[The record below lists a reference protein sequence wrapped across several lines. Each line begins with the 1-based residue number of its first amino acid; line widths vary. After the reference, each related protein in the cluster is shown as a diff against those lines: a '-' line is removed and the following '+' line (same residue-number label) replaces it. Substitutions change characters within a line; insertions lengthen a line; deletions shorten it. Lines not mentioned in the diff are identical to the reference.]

1 MMQYRCGNCAMGS
14 CTFVRGCYGW
24 CMSSAAPKP
33 TVICIL
39 DGWGDAP
46 PSPYNAIYHANTPT
60 FDYVR
65 ATYPHGLINASEKH
79 VGLPCDQMGNSEVG
93 HMNLGA
99 GRVVMQDLPRID
111 HAIATGALANDNK
124 LQAFIAALKI
134 SGGTCHLMGLASDG
148 GVHAHIDHMLALAR
162 IVADAGVSVAI
173 HAFLDGR
180 DCPPQSAQGFLQKL
194 LQQSAQHERIN
205 LVTMV
210 GRYYAMDRDKRWER
224 VALAYSAVM
233 DGVGEHAS
241 DPLTALKTSYARGEN
256 DEFVKPFVFAGYSGM
271 KDGDGM
277 MMANFRADRA
287 RQWLHALT
295 DHAFD
300 GFTRA
305 RTVECAATLGM
316 VRYSDALA
324 VRIPALFEPEALHE
338 TFGEVLAK
346 NGLQQLR
353 IAETEKYAHVTFFF
367 NGGREEVFDGEERI
381 LVPSPKVATYDLKPE
396 MAAPEVAAHVVHAIR
411 AGDHHAIIV
420 NFANTDMVGHSGDM
434 HAAIKA
440 VEAVDI
446 ALSGIVAALED
457 VGGAMLLT
465 ADHGNA
471 EAMHDDASGQAH
483 TQHTLNL
490 VPLVALH
497 PKLKHNHTTLP
508 TGALADIAPTALA
521 MMGIAQPAVMD
532 GKNLLKGIL

>member
-1 MMQYRCGNCAMGS
+1 
-14 CTFVRGCYGW
+14 
-24 CMSSAAPKP
+24 MSSTAPKP

-46 PSPYNAIYHANTPT
+46 PSPYNAIHHAHTPA
-60 FDYVR
+60 FDYLR

-111 HAIATGALANDNK
+111 HAIDTGALATEPK
-124 LQAFIAALKI
+124 LQAYIAALKT
-134 SGGTCHLMGLASDG
+134 SGGTCHIMGLTSDG
-148 GVHAHIDHMLALAR
+148 GVHAHLDHMLALSR
-162 IVADAGVSVAI
+162 IVAGAGVPVAI

-180 DCPPQSAQGFLQKL
+180 DCPPQSAHGFLQKL
-194 LQQSAQHERIN
+194 LQHAAQHEHIT
-205 LVTMV
+205 LATMV

-224 VALAYSAVM
+224 VALAYNAVV
-233 DGVGEHAS
+233 DAVGEPS
-241 DPLTALKTSYARGEN
+241 QDALAALQTSYARGEN
-256 DEFVKPFVFAGYSGM
+256 DEFVKPFVFSGYAGM
-271 KDGDGM
+271 KDGDGIL
-277 MMANFRADRA
+277 MANFRADRA
-287 RQWLHALT
+287 RQWLHALS

-300 GFTRA
+300 GFTRP
-305 RTVECAATLGM
+305 RTVTFASALGM

-324 VRIPALFEPEALHE
+324 AHIPALFEPQELHD

-346 NGLQQLR
+346 HGLQQLR

-367 NGGREEVFDGEERI
+367 NGGREAVFDGEERI

-411 AGDHHAIIV
+411 AGDHHAIII
-420 NFANTDMVGHSGDM
+420 NFANTDMVGHSGNM

-440 VEAVDI
+440 VEAVDT
-446 ALSGIVAALED
+446 ALGVIVSALEA

-471 EAMHDDASGQAH
+471 EAMHDDTSGQAH

-497 PKLKHNHTTLP
+497 PQLKNNHTKLP

-521 MMGIAQPAVMD
+521 ILGIAPPAAMD
-532 GKNLLKGIL
+532 GTNLLKGLL